1 MRRSHLASNLLL
13 ALVAAVALGSA
24 AAARSGGHHHGKLDR
39 LESSVGR
46 LDIDSET
53 REFAYAVIDEARQS
67 QRALREVMRNEFATM
82 RELMEEAEPDEES
95 VLAQAEV
102 LGGLHVESRKLEL
115 RAYLRVLAA
124 LDGESRDQL
133 RSLVHG
139 RGPGRGRS
147 DGREVG

>member
-1 MRRSHLASNLLL
+1 M
-13 ALVAAVALGSA
+13 ALGSA